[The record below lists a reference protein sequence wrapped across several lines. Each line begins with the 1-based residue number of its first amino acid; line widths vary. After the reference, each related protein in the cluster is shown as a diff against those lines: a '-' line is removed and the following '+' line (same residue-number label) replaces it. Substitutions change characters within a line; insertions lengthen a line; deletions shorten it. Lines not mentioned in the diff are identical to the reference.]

1 MRRVFLVVGIS
12 ALMGTGPLLGVAH
25 QEIPPQALFS
35 SDTVLHFTLKTD
47 LEALKEDR
55 SQDSRERT
63 AQILIQG
70 RDGRMVE
77 VPLDVRTRGRYRLQ
91 KNICPFPPI
100 RLDFEE
106 AQPEGTVFDGQDKLK
121 LVTHCHDWDTFEQNL
136 LEEYLAYRIYNELT
150 DVSFDVRLAEI
161 TYLDT
166 AGESDPLTRMGFLIE
181 DEDAMAIRVGGMIL
195 DIPGARAKDF
205 GPEQM
210 GVMFLFQY
218 LIGNIDWST
227 ANSHNL
233 KVLRAGEDHFAIP
246 YDFDWSGLVDAPYV
260 GPSPLTERLHD
271 SVRERLYLGVCWEEL
286 DFQVAFAHFEEKKEP
301 ILEAVRE
308 VPGLTGANVRSA
320 TGYVEEF
327 YDFIRNPERAEEEI
341 RRMCRRG

>member
-1 MRRVFLVVGIS
+1 M
-12 ALMGTGPLLGVAH
+12 AA
-25 QEIPPQALFS
+25 QEIPGPGLFS
-35 SDTVLHFTLKTD
+35 SEAVLHFTLATD
-47 LEALKEDR
+47 LDALMDDR
-55 SQDSRERT
+55 SQDSQERA
-63 AQILIQG
+63 AQILFQAE
-70 RDGRMVE
+70 DGRMVE
-77 VPLDVRTRGRYRLQ
+77 VPLQVRTRGRYRLQ

-100 RLDFEE
+100 RLNLPE
-106 AQPEGTVFDGQDKLK
+106 ARPAGTVFDGQDKVK

-150 DVSFDVRLAEI
+150 EVSFKVRLAEI

-166 AGESDPLTRMGFLIE
+166 AGESEPLTRMGFLIE
-181 DEDAMAIRVGGMIL
+181 DEAAMAARVGGMVL

-205 GPEQM
+205 EPEQM

-227 ANSHNL
+227 ANSQNL
-233 KVLRAGEDHFAIP
+233 KVLRVGEDHFAIP

-286 DFQVAFAHFEEKKEP
+286 DLQKAFSHFEEKKGA
-301 ILEAVRE
+301 ILQAVRE
-308 VPGLTGANVRSA
+308 VPGLTEHNVGLA
-320 TGYVEEF
+320 AEYVEEF
-327 YDFIRNPERAEEEI
+327 YDLIRDPKRAEGDI
-341 RRMCRRG
+341 RRMCRKG